1 MAYRPSYR
9 RSRVTID
16 NLEPNMTPIMN
27 LMVVLIPLLLS
38 SAQLIK
44 ISVIEL
50 NLPPAKG
57 ASSLNTERPKERE
70 LKLDLAVTITD
81 KGFYL
86 SSSAAIM
93 KSEQGPSLPKRDG
106 EYDYETLSRRLY
118 EIKQKAI
125 DRFKDSESII
135 IQAEPQIDYQTLV
148 STMDATR
155 SITLEGQR
163 VSLFPKVSVSA
174 LVL

>member
-1 MAYRPSYR
+1 
-9 RSRVTID
+9 
-16 NLEPNMTPIMN
+16 MTPIMN

-57 ASSLNTERPKERE
+57 AKVLEAKKSKEDKI
-70 LKLDLAVTITD
+70 KLDLAVTITD

-86 SSSAAIM
+86 SSSMAIM
-93 KSEQGPSLPKRDG
+93 RTKAGPSLPKREG
-106 EYDYETLSRRLY
+106 EYDFVTLSQQLY
-118 EIKQKAI
+118 EIKKKAI
-125 DRFKDSESII
+125 GKFQDVESII

-155 SITLEGQR
+155 SMQSEGKII
-163 VSLFPKVSVSA
+163 SLFPKVSVSA
-174 LVL
+174 LIL